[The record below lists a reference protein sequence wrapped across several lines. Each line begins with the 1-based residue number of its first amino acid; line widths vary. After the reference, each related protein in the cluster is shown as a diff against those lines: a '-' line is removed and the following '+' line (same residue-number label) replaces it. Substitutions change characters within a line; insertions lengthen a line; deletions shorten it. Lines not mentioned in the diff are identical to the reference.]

1 LRWHKSAL
9 AYAGRGRLAPE
20 VELDRMIAWDSI
32 ATEIFEPESKFIL
45 TSDLF
50 DKLDRNPELMEGD
63 SLFTAF
69 YDNMENSTLGRL
81 SKVRTSI
88 RFIFNDDTTIINEMI
103 LNDSLIK
110 TLLLRKSV
118 IDTILQSG
126 ISVSDSLLLMDEST
140 AIMGQVG
147 NYLRIQNELISQLH
161 DERQSTID
169 SAVSR
174 NNSITATEDIEI
186 NEKTIN
192 SIYLDKIVYNNY
204 DLDSTQTANLNYIA
218 SQCPFAG
225 GRSVYEV
232 RVIKSML
239 GDSTVYNDSLACVG
253 LGFRI
258 SHTSHKPGN
267 LFIKVSP
274 NPVNGNCTFDYYL
287 PEDVTGLIE
296 IFDLL
301 GNRVD
306 VIDVKAN
313 SNKTNYS
320 PVGLVSGLY
329 QFRLIANNSVIG
341 NGKLAIVK

>member
-1 LRWHKSAL
+1 MD
-9 AYAGRGRLAPE
+9 G
-20 VELDRMIAWDSI
+20 
-32 ATEIFEPESKFIL
+32 
-45 TSDLF
+45 
-50 DKLDRNPELMEGD
+50 
-63 SLFTAF
+63 
-69 YDNMENSTLGRL
+69 
-81 SKVRTSI
+81 
-88 RFIFNDDTTIINEMI
+88 
-103 LNDSLIK
+103 IK
-110 TLLLRKSV
+110 
-118 IDTILQSG
+118 
-126 ISVSDSLLLMDEST
+126 
-140 AIMGQVG
+140 

-161 DERQSTID
+161 DESQSTID

-174 NNSITATEDIEI
+174 NNSITATENIEI
-186 NEKTIN
+186 NEKIVN
-192 SIYLDKIVYNNY
+192 AIYLDKIVYNNY
-204 DLDSTQTANLNYIA
+204 NLDSAQLANLDYVA

-225 GRSVYEV
+225 GRSVYEA

-239 GDSTVYNDSLACVG
+239 GDSTVYSDSLACVG
-253 LGFRI
+253 LGYRI

-313 SNKTNYS
+313 SNRTNYY

-329 QFRLIANNSVIG
+329 QFRLIINKSIIG
-341 NGKLAIVK
+341 NGKLVIVK